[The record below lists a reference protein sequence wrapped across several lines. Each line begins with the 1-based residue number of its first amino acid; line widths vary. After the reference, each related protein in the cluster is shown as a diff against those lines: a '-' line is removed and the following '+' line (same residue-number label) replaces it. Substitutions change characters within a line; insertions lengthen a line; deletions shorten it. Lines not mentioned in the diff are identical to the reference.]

1 MALTSKFA
9 GFLRRL
15 VGRADSGA
23 PARSSVPA
31 APAPAPVPASRPAAS
46 PFSARATYVS
56 PRSVTPASQ
65 TPPPL
70 PAAAAPRRSQ
80 PARAAQIELPVSTV
94 IASLPPELRAKL
106 AGHPPAG
113 QNIFLPAEK
122 IIGQLALGAVKI
134 SFGTLR
140 QLAPGLFVN
149 SGGEL
154 DAKLISLP
162 LQEILPR
169 VNPALLARRSTKK
182 VEVSDQ
188 ITGPFADHG
197 RGFTFTTQPLKGP
210 AASAPR
216 APASPAPLVPPMATR
231 PGAPATLPPVR
242 PRPGTPARTLGNPPA
257 PGRTPALPIS
267 PLSPPPAKPAGN
279 PPALGHTPALPI
291 SPLSPHAAT
300 PPAPPANG
308 AAILPPGR
316 QLGALNGSHR
326 PDAIPP
332 LHMSPAAPAAAPQP
346 APAAIFAR
354 LRDLCQN
361 WPEPLKSEILD
372 SPLAEANV
380 PLEASA
386 ILPGLK
392 RGRVVMPW
400 KQLRLLAQPGSAS
413 SPNDNLEVE
422 LPLKII
428 APLFLAG
435 QKGAATPHAKTTV
448 SKDIPDL
455 FFGFPQPAAPEPQ
468 PAPAAPVPAAAAPAA
483 PAQPKPA
490 APKPPDTNFYVWGEK
505 GQAPAADETLLIRR
519 GEAPQT
525 DFLNRLVQPK
535 DVVAKAVTLP
545 GVAGA
550 VVAMQDGLRVASQA
564 PAELNG
570 DMLAAFLPQIF
581 ERVNQSTRE
590 LRMGA
595 LNNVSF
601 TVGNVPW
608 KIFRVN
614 SVYFAAFGRAGEP
627 LPSAQLA
634 QLAAL
639 LDRKKQ

>member
-1 MALTSKFA
+1 MP
-9 GFLRRL
+9 G
-15 VGRADSGA
+15 
-23 PARSSVPA
+23 
-31 APAPAPVPASRPAAS
+31 
-46 PFSARATYVS
+46 
-56 PRSVTPASQ
+56 
-65 TPPPL
+65 
-70 PAAAAPRRSQ
+70 AAAAPRGSRPVVSG
-80 PARAAQIELPVSTV
+80 QIELPVSAV
-94 IASLPPELRAKL
+94 IASLPLELRAKL
-106 AGHPPAG
+106 AGNPPAT
-113 QNIFLPAEK
+113 QTISLPAEQ
-122 IIGQLALGAVKI
+122 IINQLALGAVKI

-154 DAKLISLP
+154 DGKLISLP
-162 LQEILPR
+162 LHEILPR
-169 VNPALLARRSTKK
+169 VNPTLLARRSTKK
-182 VEVSDQ
+182 IEVSDE
-188 ITGPFADHG
+188 ITGPFADRG
-197 RGFTFTTQPLKGP
+197 RGFTFTTQALKGSVAP
-210 AASAPR
+210 AAPAPR
-216 APASPAPLVPPMATR
+216 IPGPPASLVPPQAPR
-231 PGAPATLPPVR
+231 PAAPATPPPARPRAVSPARPSDNSPLANPPV
-242 PRPGTPARTLGNPPA
+242 
-257 PGRTPALPIS
+257 PGRTPSLPIS

-279 PPALGHTPALPI
+279 PPAPGHTPSLPI
-291 SPLSPHAAT
+291 SPLSPQAAL
-300 PPAPPANG
+300 PPATHTNG
-308 AAILPPGR
+308 AGALPPGLR
-316 QLGALNGSHR
+316 LGSLNGNHR
-326 PDAIPP
+326 PDALPA
-332 LHMSPAAPAAAPQP
+332 LHMSSAPPAAAPQP
-346 APAAIFAR
+346 AQSAIFAR
-354 LRDLCQN
+354 LRDLCDH

-372 SPLAEANV
+372 SPLAEARV
-380 PLEASA
+380 PLEAAA

-400 KQLRLLAQPGSAS
+400 KQLRLLAQPGSAP
-413 SPNDNLEVE
+413 SPHDNVEVE

-435 QKGAATPHAKTTV
+435 QKGAAPQTKATV

-455 FFGFPQPAAPEPQ
+455 FFGFPQPAAPEPEPPPAPAAAT
-468 PAPAAPVPAAAAPAA
+468 PAPAAPAAAAAPAT

-505 GQAPAADETLLIRR
+505 GQAPAADETIMIGR

-525 DFLNRLVQPK
+525 DFLNRLVHPK
-535 DVVAKAVTLP
+535 DIVAKTVTLP

-550 VVAMQDGLRVASQA
+550 VIAMQDGLRVASQA
-564 PAELNG
+564 PADLNG
-570 DMLAAFLPQIF
+570 DLLAAFLPQIF